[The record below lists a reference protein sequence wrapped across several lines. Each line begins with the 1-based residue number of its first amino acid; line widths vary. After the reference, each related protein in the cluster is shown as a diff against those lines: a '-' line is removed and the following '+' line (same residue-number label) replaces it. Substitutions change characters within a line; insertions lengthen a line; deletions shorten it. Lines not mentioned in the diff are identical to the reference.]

1 MPTFVVTYKD
11 SYLILLLSQ
20 EDCDDTLKDIKD
32 DNSYCNVDKMIEDL
46 ELIKSEINKYKLNN
60 ETIHQEKMI
69 RYIATQ
75 IPKSYMEILTL
86 WVYNIVKLIE
96 LEHVIMDEQ
105 TNYFTFEDNDEL
117 TIMYRSLLHNSDVL

>member
-1 MPTFVVTYKD
+1 MMD
-11 SYLILLLSQ
+11 
-20 EDCDDTLKDIKD
+20 
-32 DNSYCNVDKMIEDL
+32 DL

-60 ETIHQEKMI
+60 KTIHQEKMI

-75 IPKSYMEILTL
+75 ISKSYMEILTL

-117 TIMYRSLLHNSDVL
+117 TIMYRSLLHNSNVL

>member
-1 MPTFVVTYKD
+1 MPTFVVTYKG

-20 EDCDDTLKDIKD
+20 EDCDDTLKEIKD
-32 DNSYCNVDKMIEDL
+32 DISYCNVDKMIEDL

-117 TIMYRSLLHNSDVL
+117 TIMYRSLLHNSDIL

>member
-1 MPTFVVTYKD
+1 MPTFVVTYKG